1 MRPATDYFLQ
11 FTQLGDLNVAHH
23 RAWSCVPFNGKVV
36 SIILTPATAVTPA
49 VDTVKVTVF
58 ISRNGNYTDDS
69 ADVEFPAMAAYE
81 ATELP
86 VRPPLEVRASDR
98 IGVKTS
104 DDADERADASTGVGH
119 VGVVVRK

>member
-11 FTQLGDLNVAHH
+11 FSQMGNLDTLSS
-23 RAWSCVPFNGKVV
+23 RAACVPFNGKIV
-36 SIILTPATAVTPA
+36 SIILTPTTAVTPA
-49 VDTVKVTVF
+49 VDTLKITVY
-58 ISRNGNYTDDS
+58 ISRNGNNSDDS

-81 ATELP
+81 AIELP

-98 IGVKTS
+98 VGVITS

-119 VGVVVRK
+119 VGLVVRK

>member
-11 FTQLGDLNVAHH
+11 FSRLGNLNTENSVA
-23 RAWSCVPFNGKVV
+23 ACVPFNGKVV
-36 SIILTPATAVTPA
+36 SIILTPASAVTPA
-49 VDTVKVTVF
+49 VDTLKITLF
-58 ISRNGNYTDDS
+58 ISRNGNNSDDS

-81 ATELP
+81 AIELP

-119 VGVVVRK
+119 VGLVVRK

>member
-11 FTQLGDLNVAHH
+11 FSQMGNLDTLSS
-23 RAWSCVPFNGKVV
+23 RAACVPFNGKIV
-36 SIILTPATAVTPA
+36 SIILTPASAVTPA
-49 VDTVKVTVF
+49 VDTLKITLF
-58 ISRNGNYTDDS
+58 ISRNGNNVDDS

-86 VRPPLEVRASDR
+86 VRPPLEVRAGDR
-98 IGVKTS
+98 IGLTTS

-119 VGVVVRK
+119 VGLVVRK

>member
-11 FTQLGDLNVAHH
+11 FTQLGDLNIAHH

-49 VDTVKVTVF
+49 VDTLKITVF
-58 ISRNGNYTDDS
+58 VTRNGTYSDDS
-69 ADVEFPAMAAYE
+69 ADIEFPAMAAYE
-81 ATELP
+81 AIELP

>member
-11 FTQLGDLNVAHH
+11 FTQLGDLNVEKIIA
-23 RAWSCVPFNGKVV
+23 ACVPFNGKIV
-36 SIILTPATAVTPA
+36 SIILTPASAVTPA
-49 VDTVKVTVF
+49 VDTLKITLF
-58 ISRNGNYTDDS
+58 ISRNGNNSDDS

-81 ATELP
+81 AIELP

-98 IGVKTS
+98 IGVTTS

-119 VGVVVRK
+119 VGLVVRK

>member
-11 FTQLGDLNVAHH
+11 FSQMGNLDTLSS
-23 RAWSCVPFNGKVV
+23 RAACVPFNGKIV
-36 SIILTPATAVTPA
+36 SIILTPASAVTPA
-49 VDTVKVTVF
+49 VDTLKITVF
-58 ISRNGNYTDDS
+58 ISRNGNNSDDS

-81 ATELP
+81 AIELP
-86 VRPPLEVRASDR
+86 IRPPLEVRASDR

-119 VGVVVRK
+119 VGLVVRK

>member
-11 FTQLGDLNVAHH
+11 FTQLGDLNVEKIITA
-23 RAWSCVPFNGKVV
+23 CVPFNGKVV
-36 SIILTPATAVTPA
+36 SIILAPTSAVTPA
-49 VDTVKVTVF
+49 VDTLKITLF
-58 ISRNGNYTDDS
+58 ISRNGNNSDDS

-81 ATELP
+81 AIELP

-119 VGVVVRK
+119 VGLVVRK

>member
-49 VDTVKVTVF
+49 VDTLKITVF
-58 ISRNGNYTDDS
+58 VTRNGIYSDDS

-81 ATELP
+81 AIELP